1 VWYITN
7 HQAVDPHYLVEIKKG
22 IVYMG
27 NNNTYYV
34 EVVATINNNEV
45 VVETLPCM
53 KSPMDS
59 DVDETELQKAADTA
73 FMYFTGWLL
82 EQESESEDPFIS
94 WRDFLQSFEGLYQ
107 LRELAELCLA
117 DPKSSLFF
125 AYNYD
130 ERKNRWSQ
138 EEEDAN

>member
-1 VWYITN
+1 
-7 HQAVDPHYLVEIKKG
+7 
-22 IVYMG
+22 
-27 NNNTYYV
+27 
-34 EVVATINNNEV
+34 
-45 VVETLPCM
+45 
-53 KSPMDS
+53 
-59 DVDETELQKAADTA
+59 
-73 FMYFTGWLL
+73 MYFTGWLL